1 MKKLFFYSSLLII
14 PIILSSFKNKSS
26 KFLPKELKGLKAVTQ
41 IPSGTFN
48 GQKMSSYYMFSNEV
62 SNLDYLEF
70 IYYLKSRNRTEELTL
85 AQVDTSLWNNI
96 NANGNRFYA
105 KRYHKM
111 HNYPVVN
118 ISKRAAELYCEWLS
132 EIWNNQQDKFIV
144 EFRLPTEQEWEYAAL
159 GGKEPKNRDYF
170 LKNKQTLLIQQVQNQ
185 IERIYNNKLNKIDL
199 KFTNL
204 SKILIWDLEYKYI
217 LKNAAIRF
225 NN

>member
-159 GGKEPKNRDYF
+159 GGKEPKNRDYPWDGQYCRNSKGLF
-170 LKNKQTLLIQQVQNQ
+170 LAQHKA
-185 IERIYNNKLNKIDL
+185 
-199 KFTNL
+199 F
-204 SKILIWDLEYKYI
+204 
-217 LKNAAIRF
+217 
-225 NN
+225 